1 MPPGVTLHT
10 KARRGFS
17 SAVVAAVLAFAN
29 MERLMDV
36 THGVD
41 DELESERL
49 FLARCVRIAHGLRD
63 PRQRTQRTA
72 IVW

>member
-1 MPPGVTLHT
+1 
-10 KARRGFS
+10 
-17 SAVVAAVLAFAN
+17 
-29 MERLMDV
+29 MDV
-36 THGVD
+36 THDVD
-41 DELESERL
+41 DEIESERL